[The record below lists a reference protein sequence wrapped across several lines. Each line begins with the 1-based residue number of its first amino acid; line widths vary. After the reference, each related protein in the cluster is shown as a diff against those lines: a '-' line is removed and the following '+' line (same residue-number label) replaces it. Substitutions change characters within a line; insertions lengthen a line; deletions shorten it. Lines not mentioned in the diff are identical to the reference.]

1 MIAGRNGPVHAL
13 IKGSEDVYPER
24 AAHMKVLADRLG
36 LTSTPSR
43 CAALQWMV
51 STFKLRASV
60 SDPDPADKGAAC
72 RLQKQAPD
80 PYPDINAE
88 NKAHRDR
95 AQQIL
100 NNYGYA
106 LDQQSCSLHSAGI
119 GDGRQMFQWCT
130 VKRTTR

>member
-1 MIAGRNGPVHAL
+1 
-13 IKGSEDVYPER
+13 
-24 AAHMKVLADRLG
+24 
-36 LTSTPSR
+36 
-43 CAALQWMV
+43 MV
-51 STFKLRASV
+51 SRFKLRASV

-72 RLQKQAPD
+72 RLPKQAPD
-80 PYPDINAE
+80 PYPDIKAE